1 VAYAAKIGEQW
12 AVVENGKE
20 GKPYDAISRLAFS
33 PDGRRLAYVA
43 DEGGKKILVVDG
55 DEGKPYASIV
65 ETDSLERLHN
75 CKEGD
80 CWDAFYIERPFIFSP
95 DGQRV
100 AYVARVGEKR
110 FNVSEKWS
118 VVVDGKEQSPY
129 EGIGGLTFSSDSRH
143 VAYVAGEGP
152 KQFVVVDGKEG
163 RQYDGL
169 VKGATCVFDSASE
182 LHFLARKNASSD
194 GKSHD
199 IELVDETIR

>member
-1 VAYAAKIGEQW
+1 M
-12 AVVENGKE
+12 
-20 GKPYDAISRLAFS
+20 
-33 PDGRRLAYVA
+33 A

-65 ETDSLERLHN
+65 ETDLERLHN
-75 CKEGD
+75 ARKAIA
-80 CWDAFYIERPFIFSP
+80 DAFYIERPFIFKP

-143 VAYVAGEGP
+143 VAMWLAKDPSSLWWWTAKRAGNTM
-152 KQFVVVDGKEG
+152 
-163 RQYDGL
+163 
-169 VKGATCVFDSASE
+169 AW
-182 LHFLARKNASSD
+182 
-194 GKSHD
+194 
-199 IELVDETIR
+199 